1 MDMDALTAKWKRSC
15 NIIGMPTN
23 LLAAAT
29 SFLPVLWLCWTYS
42 CWPELDV
49 VLKAWG
55 LVAASF
61 GAFYF
66 VEPISYYSVVGL
78 SGTYLVFL
86 SGNIGNMRIPCAAQ
100 ALDATNTEPGTLQ
113 AEVVSTLGICG
124 SIITNLIAVAL
135 AACVGASVVAML
147 PKVVSDAFVKYAAG
161 AIFGGTFGNFAIKY
175 PKIAIFGIGI
185 PWALL
190 TYVKPPAYVTII
202 AAVFGTILIARIF
215 YSLEKKA

>member
-1 MDMDALTAKWKRSC
+1 MMDMQTKWNKSC
-15 NIIGMPTN
+15 IRIGMPTN

-29 SFLPVLWLCWTYS
+29 SFLPALWLCWTYN
-42 CWPELDV
+42 CWPETDV
-49 VLKAWG
+49 VLRAWG

-61 GAFYF
+61 CAFYF

-86 SGNIGNMRIPCAAQ
+86 SGNIGNMRVPCAAQ
-100 ALDATNTEPGTLQ
+100 ALDATHTEAGTLQ

-124 SIITNLIAVAL
+124 SIITNLVAVAL

-175 PKIAIFGIGI
+175 PKVAIFGIGI
-185 PWALL
+185 PL
-190 TYVKPPAYVTII
+190 TLMYFVSPPAYVTIP
-202 AAVFGTILIARIF
+202 AAVFGTIAIARMF
-215 YSLEKKA
+215 YTAEKSR